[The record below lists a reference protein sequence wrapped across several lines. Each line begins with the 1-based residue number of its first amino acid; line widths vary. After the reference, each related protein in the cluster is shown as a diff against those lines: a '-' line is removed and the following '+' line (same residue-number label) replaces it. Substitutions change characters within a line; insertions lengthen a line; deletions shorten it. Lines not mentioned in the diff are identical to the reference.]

1 MGTLHG
7 NEEQLRQIHEE
18 SGGIYSFSLYPRETE
33 EPGLS
38 DLLSM
43 KCEIIHDIFFRDS
56 EDPLPLTMPGT
67 YYIDCE
73 VEESLEDGVKYALHA
88 MYQVKGDSKSV
99 FYREVFFKFD

>member
-1 MGTLHG
+1 
-7 NEEQLRQIHEE
+7 
-18 SGGIYSFSLYPRETE
+18 
-33 EPGLS
+33 
-38 DLLSM
+38 M

-88 MYQVKGDSKSV
+88 MYQVCFLKILTTTPSERTLDSI
-99 FYREVFFKFD
+99 